1 MVSISNDCFKQNLNK
16 STFRRLD
23 ALKIAKQ
30 TLHYV
35 TLHKVLLIL
44 HFYIQ
49 FSFPR
54 FSFFCCFITCCICFS
69 FRFSFLFVCGM
80 FMTVKY
86 SFFNCFA
93 PVNSENFHCYCHIFK
108 SHMRKTSHSNGNQ
121 HDMHF
126 CIIFSFFPSP
136 TNHVMTLDQHGGKL
150 TPQSDK

>member
-1 MVSISNDCFKQNLNK
+1 MVSISNACFKQNFNK
-16 STFRRLD
+16 STFRRSD

-35 TLHKVLLIL
+35 TLHI
-44 HFYIQ
+44 I
-49 FSFPR
+49 FSFHFPVFH
-54 FSFFCCFITCCICFS
+54 FSVVALRVVFVSLFV
-69 FRFSFLFVCGM
+69 FSFLFVCGM

>member
-1 MVSISNDCFKQNLNK
+1 MVSISNACFKQNLNK

-35 TLHKVLLIL
+35 TLHIIFGF
-44 HFYIQ
+44 HFPVFH
-49 FSFPR
+49 FSVVALRVVFVSL
-54 FSFFCCFITCCICFS
+54 FV
-69 FRFSFLFVCGM
+69 FSFLFVCGM

-121 HDMHF
+121 HDMHV